1 MGSCCLEAGR
11 WRRGCDSMDAMPHD
25 ATMTQPPSEEKHT
38 SETPAGPIESLS
50 PKVEAVL
57 VSRSRPISAEAIAR
71 GLGLIGEDAAA
82 GEKRAA
88 GDEILRV
95 VAALNE
101 HYDQSS
107 RSFRIEKVAGGLRL
121 VTLSDFA
128 AVLEAFNTTETS
140 SRLSR
145 PAIETLAIIAYRQPV
160 ARAQIESIRGVAC
173 GEVLRSLLERRLIAV
188 VGRAEELGR
197 PMLYGTT
204 RQFLQAFGL
213 STLEDLP
220 QRDEGSTA

>member
-1 MGSCCLEAGR
+1 MK
-11 WRRGCDSMDAMPHD
+11 AMPQD
-25 ATMTQPPSEEKHT
+25 VSISDKQTDDQTGDMAQAQACEPTVELEPLPENLAPQ
-38 SETPAGPIESLS
+38 
-50 PKVEAVL
+50 VEAVL

-71 GLGLIGEDAAA
+71 GLGMIGDDAGTA
-82 GEKRAA
+82 EKRAA
-88 GDEILRV
+88 GEDITRA
-95 VAALNE
+95 VADLNE
-101 HYDQSS
+101 HYAQSN
-107 RSFRIEKVAGGLRL
+107 RAFRIEKVAGGLRL
-121 VTLSDFA
+121 VTLTEFA
-128 AVLEAFNTTETS
+128 TVLETFNTTETS

-213 STLEDLP
+213 GTLEDLP
-220 QRDEGSTA
+220 QRDEGNPA